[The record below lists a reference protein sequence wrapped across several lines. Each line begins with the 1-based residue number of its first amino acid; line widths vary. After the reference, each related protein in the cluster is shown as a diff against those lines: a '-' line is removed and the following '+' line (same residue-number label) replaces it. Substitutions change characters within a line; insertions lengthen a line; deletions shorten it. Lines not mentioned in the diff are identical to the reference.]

1 MNVACFSPARNRP
14 SPRRRRRW
22 RRSGLGRRTG
32 LVARTLAVL
41 VASLAP
47 LGVLGCGAGQ
57 PGSVARGCRD
67 LAASQ
72 GSAGGDIWGEV
83 AADAHGTPLGRDA
96 SDLEKLTVV
105 RAGTPAYRADLRKI
119 IALCARAGITV

>member
-1 MNVACFSPARNRP
+1 MNIACFSPARNRP
-14 SPRRRRRW
+14 SPRGRRRW
-22 RRSGLGRRTG
+22 RRSRSGRRTG
-32 LVARTLAVL
+32 LAARAVAVL

-72 GSAGGDIWGEV
+72 GSAGGDIWAEV

-96 SDLEKLTVV
+96 SELEKLTV
-105 RAGTPAYRADLRKI
+105 AGANTPAYRTDLRKI
-119 IALCARAGITV
+119 IALCGRAGITV